1 MVKHNNVV
9 PNIHNKKKY
18 CQSSRGPL
26 KVKLSLNQATK
37 KKSRRLTRAAKA
49 AKIAPRPLS
58 LLRPAVQSQ
67 TQRYSSKTRLGRG
80 FTLEELKGAGLTA
93 RYAQTVG
100 IAVDHRRVNRSE
112 ESLKTNIDRLLE
124 YKSKLI
130 VFPKRSGVFKNGD
143 STKEETVVA
152 TQLAG
157 RVIQPLAK
165 KADTIEMMT
174 ITEEMKN
181 NVAYTQMRLAAK
193 ETKVA
198 GQRAAVAARK
208 DKK

>member
-198 GQRAAVAARK
+198 GQRAAVVARK